1 MLLSTV
7 AQLTKAMVDRK
18 KEPGTS
24 IKRAFI
30 RSENHMPSGKHHE
43 FSPTYPQPLEHC
55 AETTYYARANDV
67 KNIND
72 IEYKGEREGGRLS
85 RKPKAKVIGRHR
97 VRYYSTIIAILACE
111 TRSKIER
118 EPSRDTGRERGTGT
132 GNLSGACGLNVAPK
146 RMT

>member
-1 MLLSTV
+1 
-7 AQLTKAMVDRK
+7 MVDLR

-30 RSENHMPSGKHHE
+30 RSENHIRSGKHHE
-43 FSPTYPQPLEHC
+43 FGPTYPQPSEHC
-55 AETTYYARANDV
+55 AESTYHARANDV

-72 IEYKGEREGGRLS
+72 IEYKGEREGGRMS

-118 EPSRDTGRERGTGT
+118 EPSRDTERERGTKT
-132 GNLSGACGLNVAPK
+132 GNLSGARALNVAPK
-146 RMT
+146 RTT